1 MKLQLSKNVKVSFN
15 KYLFLILL
23 SFISTSLEIFGVG
36 IFIPIFEFMK
46 MNGDISALTSQSS
59 YWENFVNYFERFNY
73 EKYGGTPILG
83 LNKTVIIGHGISNEI
98 AIKNMIL
105 LTKDV
110 INANLAQKI
119 KTNLT

>member
-59 YWENFVNYFERFNY
+59 YWENFVNYFERFN
-73 EKYGGTPILG
+73 
-83 LNKTVIIGHGISNEI
+83 ISLTI
-98 AIKNMIL
+98 KAISLSPVFSYSYIYF
-105 LTKDV
+105 
-110 INANLAQKI
+110 
-119 KTNLT
+119 